1 MYAYH
6 VRKTKSLSHM
16 DPAKLVQLENILRFH
31 GLSLPLVSD
40 AAVLSCG
47 CLVSESAFIQS
58 GQCPLCSSA
67 SAIVSAVKPLRDLH
81 RLIEQFRL
89 ETRPHR
95 KLSLRS
101 GIETQ
106 KPDTT
111 DLVGL
116 FYKYAKEE
124 MEKSNPAPSQTQSKR
139 QSQMKNDN
147 QSPTKAI
154 SIPAT
159 GDSGKSK
166 SISSSP
172 EERFFN
178 STVERQRTAQTQN
191 SEQSLLII
199 DSTRLHILMG
209 LSEKEEYNF
218 SRCFPFHRK
227 HTSFQ
232 TQQNRFGLK
241 SRSFLNKNTK
251 FCCTDIV
258 SRPDPATQAEIT
270 TFALISE
277 KGWELYKLV
286 DGRPK
291 LAACGKSTGEYG
303 PLATDMELPKDHGVV
318 IRNEFSGTANSDKG
332 ESDETASRLKSW
344 VQLYCRLSER
354 YLVIS
359 GTRGVVRVLNVDP
372 QFGPVGSP
380 VYTYIT
386 NFPIRCIAI
395 APNQSLI
402 ACGITALER
411 ISSKQQP
418 FIILHKL
425 DYDSTGKVLIRP
437 VTITVPFRDPLKTMN
452 FNASSSHLLACTV
465 YEMRYFI
472 VRLRLEHSV
481 DYSRPRLIWN
491 DTRLGKPDGTKRRG
505 TNDTGKEDSNT
516 VPLNEDDAMLDNEG
530 ITAIKF
536 GVAFTNT
543 VVITSSSLKNRPPI
557 VLKLNGPALDYGLQL
572 LRTGSDGY
580 ESFYHQNYD
589 TLYQDM
595 SATTPTT
602 EPSDKSTI
610 EDVEV
615 VMKVPEVGSS
625 IYNVE
630 ISPRGDG
637 MVFVDKLGK
646 LYLVSSNVQLGQRQ
660 LRNRVVLLG
669 ESADAYRYSESTTVR
684 FSSDGG
690 KVYAVDRRGLIQV
703 FDFTKGVPG
712 EDLDVIKC
720 KIISV

>member
-1 MYAYH
+1 
-6 VRKTKSLSHM
+6 M
-16 DPAKLVQLENILRFH
+16 DPAKLAQLENILRFPD
-31 GLSLPLVSD
+31 LSLALVSD
-40 AAVLSCG
+40 ASVLSCG
-47 CLVSESAFIQS
+47 CLVSELAFIQA
-58 GQCPLCSSA
+58 GHCPICSSN
-67 SAIVSAVKPLRDLH
+67 STLICVVQPLRELH
-81 RLIEQFRL
+81 RVIEQFRI

-101 GIETQ
+101 GTDTK

-116 FYKYAKEE
+116 FYKYAEE
-124 MEKSNPAPSQTQSKR
+124 ERQKSNLPLTRTKPQG
-139 QSQMKNDN
+139 QSQKQNEN
-147 QSPTKAI
+147 HSVTKAMA
-154 SIPAT
+154 IPAS
-159 GDSGKSK
+159 GDISK
-166 SISSSP
+166 ARSASSSP
-172 EERFFN
+172 EGRFFN
-178 STVERQRTAQTQN
+178 SAVERQRTTQTQT
-191 SEQSLLII
+191 SEQNLLVI
-199 DSTRLHILMG
+199 DSARLHILMG

-227 HTSFQ
+227 HSSFQ
-232 TQQNRFGLK
+232 TQQNRFALK
-241 SRSFLNKNTK
+241 SRNFLNKGPK
-251 FCCTDIV
+251 FCCNDIV
-258 SRPDPATQAEIT
+258 SRPDPLTQREIT

-277 KGWELYKLV
+277 KTWELYMLV
-286 DGRPK
+286 DGKPR
-291 LAACGKSTGEYG
+291 LVACGKSTGEYG
-303 PLATDMELPKDHGVV
+303 LLLNEMETPKDHGVI
-318 IRNEFSGTANSDKG
+318 IRNEFSSKANSDKG

-344 VQLYCRLSER
+344 VHLYCRLSER

-372 QFGPVGSP
+372 AYGPVGSP

-425 DYDSTGKVLIRP
+425 DYDNDGNLLIRP
-437 VTITVPFRDPLKTMN
+437 VTITVPFRDPLKTIN
-452 FNASSSHLLACTV
+452 FNLSSSHLIACTV

-491 DTRLGKPDGTKRRG
+491 DTRLGKQEGAKRRV
-505 TNDTGKEDSNT
+505 TNDSNEDVNMPSNT
-516 VPLNEDDAMLDNEG
+516 EDDAMLDNEG
-530 ITAIKF
+530 ITSIKF
-536 GVAFTNT
+536 GVPFTNT

-557 VLKLNGPALDYGLQL
+557 VLKLHGPRLEYGLQL
-572 LRTGSDGY
+572 LRVGTDHFENLY
-580 ESFYHQNYD
+580 LRNYD
-589 TLYQDM
+589 SLYQDM
-595 SATTPTT
+595 SDSTPPT
-602 EPSDKSTI
+602 EASENSTI

-630 ISPRGDG
+630 ISPRGDA

-646 LYLVSSNVQLGQRQ
+646 LYLVSSNVQMGQRQ

-669 ESADAYRYSESTTVR
+669 ESADAYRYSETTTVR

-690 KVYAVDRRGLIQV
+690 KVYAVDRRGLIQI
-703 FDFTKGVPG
+703 FDFTKGIPG
-712 EDLDVIKC
+712 QDLDVIKC